1 MPDDDFELWLGRIA
15 KDRPFRHQVRKALN
29 LAGGAK
35 RSSGQ
40 RARRFDGSRIGRGSG
55 SGRILGSSNRHSGP
69 RSRRVVIK
77 ARIVRL
83 AGNGARAAVA
93 HLRYLQ
99 RDGTTREGERG
110 TLYSAELDAADGKG

>member
-1 MPDDDFELWLGRIA
+1 MADDDFELWLGRVA
-15 KDRPFRHQVRKALN
+15 KDRPFRHQVRKAFN

-35 RSSGQ
+35 RSSGY
-40 RARRFDGSRIGRGSG
+40 RARRFDGSRIGRGSA
-55 SGRILGSSNRHSGP
+55 SGRILAASNRHSGS
-69 RSRRVVIK
+69 RSRRVVVK

-83 AGNGARAAVA
+83 GGSRGKAAIA

-110 TLYSAELDAADGKG
+110 ALYSANLDSAD